1 MVHQEAPPCH
11 VPSDCRAF
19 LDVALLDFTG
29 TKRKVCTLTEANTIS
44 KMALLACWFVM
55 LVIALLILALGAMPI
70 ALLSLGTW
78 EVINRGLVAMI
89 VILMTMYM
97 AITMTL
103 RCPACR
109 QRFLIESRALKHP
122 AALKRPHFGHWGT
135 TVMDI
140 VQRHQFVCMY
150 CGTRCRVK

>member
-1 MVHQEAPPCH
+1 M
-11 VPSDCRAF
+11 
-19 LDVALLDFTG
+19 LDFTG
-29 TKRKVCTLTEANTIS
+29 TQRNGCALTGANTIS
-44 KMALLACWFVM
+44 KMALLACW
-55 LVIALLILALGAMPI
+55 LVLLVTALLILALGAMAI

-78 EVINRGLVAMI
+78 EVINRGLVVMI
-89 VILMTMYM
+89 AILMAVYM

-109 QRFLIESRALKHP
+109 RRFLIESRGLKHS

-135 TVMDI
+135 TVLDV

-150 CGTRCRVK
+150 CGMLCRVKKVDADHRPH